1 MAQMDNS
8 IIKHVKQTNV
18 LVIAVLLLILLI
30 VGFAKPEL
38 MDSTFISLKLRPF
51 IQAGGRICVFLLYAM
66 TIVLVVNYVYYGIFK
81 LSRRNFYE
89 DDQRGDLIE
98 VLRDPT
104 ARADIAVFR
113 QKTKALTAENNTL
126 AEIIASMLPSALK
139 QQFMLEQ
146 YFKTKMENH
155 MSKFSGSVNTIS
167 LIGNIG
173 PIVGFLGTL
182 LGLILAF
189 AVSADAI
196 RTEGQM
202 TPDTFGQLQYSIMIA
217 IITSIFGVTIKVIGS
232 IVRQALLSKIG
243 KIDDEITTIPIE
255 SMYSE

>member
-1 MAQMDNS
+1 MTQNNTGF
-8 IIKHVKQTNV
+8 IGHVKQANV
-18 LVIAVLLLILLI
+18 LVIAVLLLLMLI
-30 VGFAKPEL
+30 VSFVSPRIL
-38 MDSTFISLKLRPF
+38 DSTFISIKLRPF
-51 IQAGGRICVFLLYAM
+51 IQTGGRLCLFLLYSM
-66 TIVLVVNYVYYGIFK
+66 TIVLFVNFVYYGIYK

-89 DDQRGDLIE
+89 DNQRDELIE
-98 VLRDPT
+98 SLRDP
-104 ARADIAVFR
+104 AIRADIGAFR
-113 QKTKALTAENNTL
+113 KATKDLSQYQNAL
-126 AEIIASMLPSALK
+126 AEIIASILPSALK

-155 MSKFSGSVNTIS
+155 MNRFSGSINTITV
-167 LIGNIG
+167 IGGLG
-173 PIVGFLGTL
+173 PIIGFLGTL

-217 IITSIFGVTIKVIGS
+217 IITSVYGVVIKIIGS
-232 IVRQALLSKIG
+232 IIRQAVLSKID
-243 KIDDEITTIPIE
+243 KVTEEISSIPIE